1 MLQKLRA
8 IWKIIIAD
16 QYKVYTYRFSR
27 VHVNYEYMSADYA
40 SYTFSNNTDA
50 VNKNIKDYKL
60 K

>member
-27 VHVNYEYMSADYA
+27 VPENSECMSADYA
-40 SYTFSNNTDA
+40 SYTFSNNIDA
-50 VNKNIKDYKL
+50 VNKYIKDYKL

>member
-16 QYKVYTYRFSR
+16 QYKIYTYRFSR
-27 VHVNYEYMSADYA
+27 VPVNSEYMSADYA

-50 VNKNIKDYKL
+50 VNKYIKDYKL